1 MKKFVELEL
10 FFVSGDSIN
19 IPKKYITSLWID
31 GIKKDMYFS
40 RDNPSNKILEGE
52 NAESIEISVLK
63 EWLYNNRSNYTP
75 DEQNM
80 DIVENL
86 SYIERIKKY
95 DNMAGI
101 ALIYN
106 NGIERTIGITG
117 NEDII
122 TVKENGNIVTIEI
135 K

>member
-1 MKKFVELEL
+1 MKEFVELEL

-122 TVKENGNIVTIEI
+122 TVKEDGNIVTIEI

>member
-1 MKKFVELEL
+1 MKEFVELEL